1 MGKSG
6 YYQHS
11 CHAERSYGSLS
22 WSSTG
27 TITRVVVWLHLPAA
41 PYLVLIICHTCRL
54 LPGLFN
60 QSSGTGPV
68 RSLVLPWQHFRAF
81 SLVWLSVY
89 YLDCWLSW
97 SFAAC
102 LTDPACLL
110 DILSVCR
117 LPWPLALPLFTNLP
131 CLRCPRYYCLLFAC
145 LTTSLY

>member
-1 MGKSG
+1 MCT
-6 YYQHS
+6 

-27 TITRVVVWLHLPAA
+27 TITRVLVWLHLPAT
-41 PYLVLIICHTCRL
+41 PYLVPIICHTCRL

-68 RSLVLPWQHFRAF
+68 RSLVLPWLTFP
-81 SLVWLSVY
+81 SVFPSVTICV
-89 YLDCWLSW
+89 LPGLLTLPW

-131 CLRCPRYYCLLFAC
+131 CLRCPPYYCLIFAC